1 MGTPIRV
8 AIVATFP
15 LLHEGLVRV
24 LSEDPSLCV
33 VPDRFTCTSLV
44 GTADRLKLDLAVVH
58 LPAPDQPCTWETIH
72 ALCDKLKVLILLK
85 HYEHESVKRALQL
98 GVMGILPE
106 DVGGMTIFK
115 ALHEVAAGGIWC
127 DARPRLAA
135 SNHAAPQPSQRERD
149 VLALI
154 RQGLSN
160 RDIAERLFISERT
173 VKSHVNRLLQKFQVK
188 NRVQLAVYTDGMS
201 VTQTSPHP

>member
-15 LLHEGLVRV
+15 LLHEGLVRI
-24 LSEDPSLCV
+24 LGEDPSLCV
-33 VPDRFTCTSLV
+33 IPDRFTLTSLADA
-44 GTADRLKLDLAVVH
+44 ADRLKLDLAVVH
-58 LPAPDQPCTWETIH
+58 LPVTDQPCAWDTIR
-72 ALCDKLKVLILLK
+72 ALCDKLKVLVLLK
-85 HYEHESVKRALQL
+85 HYDHRSVKRAIEM
-98 GVMGILPE
+98 GVMGILTE

-115 ALHEVAAGGIWC
+115 AIHEVAAGGIWC
-127 DARPRLAA
+127 ETQPRFVSAHRML
-135 SNHAAPQPSQRERD
+135 PQPSQRERD

-173 VKSHVNRLLQKFQVK
+173 VKSHVNRLLQKFDLK
-188 NRVQLAVYTDGMS
+188 NRVQLAVHTDE
-201 VTQTSPHP
+201 HPPTPP

>member
-15 LLHEGLVRV
+15 LLHAGLVRV
-24 LSEDPSLCV
+24 LGEDPSLCV
-33 VPDRFTCTSLV
+33 IPDRFTCASL
-44 GTADRLKLDLAVVH
+44 ADATERLKLDLAVVH
-58 LPAPDQPCTWETIH
+58 LPVPEQPCTWDTIH

-85 HYEHESVKRALQL
+85 RYDHESVRRAIEI
-98 GVMGILPE
+98 GVMGILTE
-106 DVGGMTIFK
+106 DTGGMTMFK
-115 ALHEVAAGGIWC
+115 AIHEVAAGGIWC
-127 DARPRLAA
+127 ETRPSFATANGPRF
-135 SNHAAPQPSQRERD
+135 QPSHRERD

-173 VKSHVNRLLQKFQVK
+173 VKSHVNRLLQKFQMK
-188 NRVQLAVYTDGMS
+188 NRVQLAVYTDGVS
-201 VTQTSPHP
+201 VTQTPT

>member
-15 LLHEGLVRV
+15 LLHEGLVRI
-24 LSEDPSLCV
+24 LGEDPSLCV
-33 VPDRFTCTSLV
+33 VPDRFTCASLASV
-44 GTADRLKLDLAVVH
+44 ADRLKVNLAVVH
-58 LPAPDQPCTWETIH
+58 LPATDQPCAWDTI
-72 ALCDKLKVLILLK
+72 ASLCDKLKVLILLK
-85 HYEHESVKRALQL
+85 HYEHESVKRALER
-98 GVMGILPE
+98 GVMGILTE
-106 DVGGMTIFK
+106 DAGGMTMFK
-115 ALHEVAAGGIWC
+115 AIHEVAAGSIWC
-127 DARPRLAA
+127 ETRPLLAA

-173 VKSHVNRLLQKFQVK
+173 VKSHVNRLLQKFQMK
-188 NRVQLAVYTDGMS
+188 NRVQLAVYTDGVS
-201 VTQTSPHP
+201 VTQTTPHP

>member
-15 LLHEGLVRV
+15 LLHEGLVRI
-24 LSEDPSLCV
+24 LGEDPSLCV
-33 VPDRFTCTSLV
+33 VPDRFTCASLV
-44 GTADRLKLDLAVVH
+44 GTADQLKLDVAVVH
-58 LPAPDQPCTWETIH
+58 LPAPDQPCAWETIR

-85 HYEHESVKRALQL
+85 HYDHESVTRALQL
-98 GVMGILPE
+98 GVMGILTE

-115 ALHEVAAGGIWC
+115 ALHEVAAGAIWC
-127 DARPRLAA
+127 ETRPPFATANGSLA
-135 SNHAAPQPSQRERD
+135 QPSQRERD

-188 NRVQLAVYTDGMS
+188 NRVQLAVYTDGVS

>member
-15 LLHEGLVRV
+15 LLHEGLVRI
-24 LSEDPSLCV
+24 LGDDPSLCV
-33 VPDRFTCTSLV
+33 VPGRFTCASLAD
-44 GTADRLKLDLAVVH
+44 TADRLKLDLAVVH
-58 LPAPDQPCTWETIH
+58 LPAPDQPCTWETIQ

-85 HYEHESVKRALQL
+85 HYEHESVKRALEL
-98 GVMGILPE
+98 GVMGILTE
-106 DVGGMTIFK
+106 DAGGMTIFK
-115 ALHEVAAGGIWC
+115 AIHEVAAGGIWC
-127 DARPRLAA
+127 ETRPPFATANGPR
-135 SNHAAPQPSQRERD
+135 SQPSQRERD

-173 VKSHVNRLLQKFQVK
+173 VKSHVNHLLQKFQMK
-188 NRVQLAVYTDGMS
+188 NRVQLAVYTDGVS

>member
-8 AIVATFP
+8 AIVATIP
-15 LLHEGLVRV
+15 LLHEGLVRI
-24 LSEDPSLCV
+24 LGDDPSLCV
-33 VPDRFTCTSLV
+33 VPGRFTCAGLA
-44 GTADRLKLDLAVVH
+44 GAADQLKLDIAVVH
-58 LPAPDQPCTWETIH
+58 LPASDQPCTGDTIA
-72 ALCDKLKVLILLK
+72 ALCNKLKVLILLK
-85 HYEHESVKRALQL
+85 HYEHESVKRALEL
-98 GVMGILPE
+98 GVMGILTE
-106 DVGGMTIFK
+106 NTSGITMFK
-115 ALHEVAAGGIWC
+115 AIHEVAAGSIWC
-127 DARPRLAA
+127 EPQPPLAD

-173 VKSHVNRLLQKFQVK
+173 VKSHVNRLLHKFQMK
-188 NRVQLAVYTDGMS
+188 NRVQLAVYTDGVS